1 MNEEQLQEKSKDSLK
16 KYGIDLVEKAKAGKI
31 DPVIGREEEIRR
43 AIQILSRRTKNNPV
57 LIGDPGVGKTAIVE
71 GIAKKIAENDI
82 PDNLIGK
89 KIISLDM
96 GALLAGAMYKG
107 EFEERFK
114 SVIKEVEKSEGEII
128 LFIDEIH
135 TIVGAGNAEGQNDA
149 GNLLKPSL
157 ARGELHLIGAT
168 TINEYRKYIE
178 KDPALERRF
187 ASVMVDEPNKNDTL
201 AILRG
206 IKDKY
211 EAHHGIKI
219 TDSAI
224 ETAVDLAIKYISD
237 RKLPDKAIDLMD
249 EAMSSVKLN
258 SISKPVEL
266 DKIEK
271 EIRNLK
277 IEFEAK
283 KSEKISESELKNLE
297 EKIFQM
303 QKKSEEIEKSWKFEK
318 DILTEIKQNREKIDS
333 LKSKA
338 IFFEREGNL
347 GEVARIRYGEIPE
360 LEKNISTNEAKMK
373 ELEISGKNFL
383 KNKVDKNDIAAII
396 AKSRIQVK
404 VDRIRKTKI
413 IKLRKYIEKDP
424 ALERRFASVMVDEPN
439 KNDTLAILRGIKDKY
454 EAHHGIKITD
464 SAIETAVD
472 LAIKYISDRKL
483 PDKAID
489 LMDEAMS
496 SVKLNSISKPVELD
510 KIEKEIR
517 NLKIEF
523 EAKKSEKISE
533 SELKNL
539 EEKIFQMQ
547 KKSEEIEKSWKFE
560 KDILTEIKQNRE
572 KIDSLKSKAIFFER
586 EGNLGEVARIRYGEI
601 PELEKNIST
610 NEAKMKEL
618 EISGKN
624 FLKNKVDK
632 NDIAA
637 IIAKWTGIPA
647 SKLIESEKQKLLNLE
662 NILSQ
667 EVIGQK
673 EAIDAI
679 SNAIRRARAGLSD
692 DSKPI
697 GSFLFLGPTGVGKT
711 QTAKAL
717 AKALFDDEKNMI
729 RIDMSEYMEKHS
741 VSRLVG
747 APPGYI
753 GYEEGGQLTE
763 AVRRKPYSV
772 ILFDEVEK
780 AHKDVFNILLQ
791 VLDDGRLTDGK
802 GRIVNFKNTIII
814 LTSNIGSYK
823 IQEMTNQGKNYDEIF
838 EALQDDLKAHFRP
851 EFLNR
856 LDDVILFHPL
866 GKEIILGIVDNLLDE
881 FKNKLK
887 EKNISISFGEKIK
900 DFLINVGYDKD
911 FGARPLKRAITK
923 HILNNISSKIISGE
937 IKEGDT
943 FELDI
948 DDNKN
953 IIVKKGI

>member
-16 KYGIDLVEKAKAGKI
+16 KYWIDLVEKAKAWKI
-31 DPVIGREEEIRR
+31 DPVIWREEEIRR

-57 LIGDPGVGKTAIVE
+57 LIWDPWVWKTAIVE
-71 GIAKKIAENDI
+71 WIAKKIAENDI
-82 PDNLIGK
+82 PDNLIWK

-96 GALLAGAMYKG
+96 WALLAWAMYKW

-114 SVIKEVEKSEGEII
+114 SVIKEVEKSEWEII

-135 TIVGAGNAEGQNDA
+135 TIVGAWNAEWQNDA
-149 GNLLKPSL
+149 WNLLKPSL
-157 ARGELHLIGAT
+157 ARWELHLIWAT

-211 EAHHGIKI
+211 EAHHWIKI

-338 IFFEREGNL
+338 IFFEREWNL
-347 GEVARIRYGEIPE
+347 WEVARIRYGEIPE
-360 LEKNISTNEAKMK
+360 LEKNISANEAKMK
-373 ELEISGKNFL
+373 ELEK
-383 KNKVDKNDIAAII
+383 
-396 AKSRIQVK
+396 
-404 VDRIRKTKI
+404 
-413 IKLRKYIEKDP
+413 
-424 ALERRFASVMVDEPN
+424 
-439 KNDTLAILRGIKDKY
+439 
-454 EAHHGIKITD
+454 
-464 SAIETAVD
+464 
-472 LAIKYISDRKL
+472 
-483 PDKAID
+483 
-489 LMDEAMS
+489 
-496 SVKLNSISKPVELD
+496 
-510 KIEKEIR
+510 
-517 NLKIEF
+517 
-523 EAKKSEKISE
+523 
-533 SELKNL
+533 
-539 EEKIFQMQ
+539 
-547 KKSEEIEKSWKFE
+547 
-560 KDILTEIKQNRE
+560 
-572 KIDSLKSKAIFFER
+572 
-586 EGNLGEVARIRYGEI
+586 
-601 PELEKNIST
+601 
-610 NEAKMKEL
+610 
-618 EISGKN
+618 SGKN

-637 IIAKWTGIPA
+637 IIAKWTWIPA

-667 EVIGQK
+667 EVIWQK

-679 SNAIRRARAGLSD
+679 SNAIRRARAWLSD
-692 DSKPI
+692 ESKPI
-697 GSFLFLGPTGVGKT
+697 WSFLFLWPTWVGKT

-741 VSRLVG
+741 VSRLVW
-747 APPGYI
+747 APPWYI
-753 GYEEGGQLTE
+753 WYEEGWQLTE

-802 GRIVNFKNTIII
+802 WRIVNFKNTIII
-814 LTSNIGSYK
+814 LTSNIWSYK
-823 IQEMTNQGKNYDEIF
+823 IQEMTNQWKNYDEIF

-866 GKEIILGIVDNLLDE
+866 WKEIILWIVDNLLAE
-881 FKNKLK
+881 LKNKLK
-887 EKNISISFGEKIK
+887 EKNISISFWEKIK
-900 DFLINVGYDKD
+900 DFLINVWYDKD

-923 HILNNISSKIISGE
+923 HILNNVSSKIISWG
-937 IKEGDT
+937 IKEWDT

-953 IIVKKGI
+953 IIIKKGI

>member
-16 KYGIDLVEKAKAGKI
+16 KYWIDLVEKAKAWKI
-31 DPVIGREEEIRR
+31 DPVIWREEEIRR

-57 LIGDPGVGKTAIVE
+57 LIWDPWVWKTAIVE
-71 GIAKKIAENDI
+71 WIAKKIAENDI
-82 PDNLIGK
+82 PDNLIWK

-96 GALLAGAMYKG
+96 WALLAWAMYKW

-114 SVIKEVEKSEGEII
+114 SVIKEVEKSEWEII

-135 TIVGAGNAEGQNDA
+135 TIVGAWNAEWQNDA
-149 GNLLKPSL
+149 WNLLKPSL
-157 ARGELHLIGAT
+157 ARWELHLIWAT

-211 EAHHGIKI
+211 EAHHWIKI

-338 IFFEREGNL
+338 IFFEREWNL
-347 GEVARIRYGEIPE
+347 WEVARIRYGEIPE
-360 LEKNISTNEAKMK
+360 LEK
-373 ELEISGKNFL
+373 
-383 KNKVDKNDIAAII
+383 
-396 AKSRIQVK
+396 
-404 VDRIRKTKI
+404 
-413 IKLRKYIEKDP
+413 
-424 ALERRFASVMVDEPN
+424 
-439 KNDTLAILRGIKDKY
+439 
-454 EAHHGIKITD
+454 
-464 SAIETAVD
+464 
-472 LAIKYISDRKL
+472 
-483 PDKAID
+483 
-489 LMDEAMS
+489 
-496 SVKLNSISKPVELD
+496 
-510 KIEKEIR
+510 
-517 NLKIEF
+517 
-523 EAKKSEKISE
+523 
-533 SELKNL
+533 
-539 EEKIFQMQ
+539 
-547 KKSEEIEKSWKFE
+547 
-560 KDILTEIKQNRE
+560 
-572 KIDSLKSKAIFFER
+572 
-586 EGNLGEVARIRYGEI
+586 
-601 PELEKNIST
+601 
-610 NEAKMKEL
+610 
-618 EISGKN
+618 SGKN

-637 IIAKWTGIPA
+637 IIAKWTWIPA

-667 EVIGQK
+667 EVIWQK

-679 SNAIRRARAGLSD
+679 SNAIRRARAWLSD

-697 GSFLFLGPTGVGKT
+697 WSFLFLWPTWVGKT

-741 VSRLVG
+741 VSRLVW
-747 APPGYI
+747 APPWYI
-753 GYEEGGQLTE
+753 WYEEGWQLTE

-802 GRIVNFKNTIII
+802 WRIVNFKNTIII
-814 LTSNIGSYK
+814 LTSNIWSHK
-823 IQEMTNQGKNYDEIF
+823 IQEMTNQWKSYDEIF

-866 GKEIILGIVDNLLDE
+866 WKEIILWIVDNLLAE
-881 FKNKLK
+881 LKNKLK
-887 EKNISISFGEKIK
+887 EKNISISFWEKIK
-900 DFLINVGYDKD
+900 DFLINVWYDKD

-923 HILNNISSKIISGE
+923 HILNNISSKIISWE
-937 IKEGDT
+937 IKEWDT
-943 FELDI
+943 FELDV

>member
-16 KYGIDLVEKAKAGKI
+16 KYWIDLVEKAKAWKI
-31 DPVIGREEEIRR
+31 DPVIWREEEIRR

-57 LIGDPGVGKTAIVE
+57 LIWDPWVWKTAIVE
-71 GIAKKIAENDI
+71 WIAKKIAENDI
-82 PDNLIGK
+82 PDNLIWK

-96 GALLAGAMYKG
+96 WALLAWAMYKW

-114 SVIKEVEKSEGEII
+114 SVIKEVEKSEWEII

-135 TIVGAGNAEGQNDA
+135 TIVGAWNAEWQNDA
-149 GNLLKPSL
+149 WNLLKPSL
-157 ARGELHLIGAT
+157 ARWELHLIWAT

-211 EAHHGIKI
+211 EAHHWIKI

-338 IFFEREGNL
+338 IFFEREWNL
-347 GEVARIRYGEIPE
+347 
-360 LEKNISTNEAKMK
+360 
-373 ELEISGKNFL
+373 
-383 KNKVDKNDIAAII
+383 
-396 AKSRIQVK
+396 
-404 VDRIRKTKI
+404 
-413 IKLRKYIEKDP
+413 
-424 ALERRFASVMVDEPN
+424 
-439 KNDTLAILRGIKDKY
+439 
-454 EAHHGIKITD
+454 
-464 SAIETAVD
+464 
-472 LAIKYISDRKL
+472 
-483 PDKAID
+483 
-489 LMDEAMS
+489 
-496 SVKLNSISKPVELD
+496 
-510 KIEKEIR
+510 
-517 NLKIEF
+517 
-523 EAKKSEKISE
+523 
-533 SELKNL
+533 
-539 EEKIFQMQ
+539 
-547 KKSEEIEKSWKFE
+547 W
-560 KDILTEIKQNRE
+560 
-572 KIDSLKSKAIFFER
+572 
-586 EGNLGEVARIRYGEI
+586 EVARIRYGEI

-637 IIAKWTGIPA
+637 IIAKWTWIPA

-667 EVIGQK
+667 EVIWQK

-679 SNAIRRARAGLSD
+679 SNAIRRARAWLSD

-697 GSFLFLGPTGVGKT
+697 WSFLFLWPTWVGKT

-741 VSRLVG
+741 VSRLVW
-747 APPGYI
+747 APPWYI
-753 GYEEGGQLTE
+753 WYEEGWQLTE

-802 GRIVNFKNTIII
+802 WRIVNFKNTIII
-814 LTSNIGSYK
+814 LTSNIWSYK
-823 IQEMTNQGKNYDEIF
+823 IQEMTNQWKNYDEIF

-866 GKEIILGIVDNLLDE
+866 WKEIILWIVDNLLDE

-887 EKNISISFGEKIK
+887 EKNISISFWEKIK
-900 DFLINVGYDKD
+900 DFLINVWYDKD

-923 HILNNISSKIISGE
+923 HILNNISSKIISWE
-937 IKEGDT
+937 IKEWDT

>member
-16 KYGIDLVEKAKAGKI
+16 KYWIDLVEKAKAWKI
-31 DPVIGREEEIRR
+31 DPVIWREEEIRR

-57 LIGDPGVGKTAIVE
+57 LIWDPWVWKTAIVE
-71 GIAKKIAENDI
+71 WIAKKIAENDI
-82 PDNLIGK
+82 PDNLIWK

-96 GALLAGAMYKG
+96 WALLAWAMYKW

-114 SVIKEVEKSEGEII
+114 SVIKEVEKSEWEII

-135 TIVGAGNAEGQNDA
+135 TIVGAWNAEWQNDA
-149 GNLLKPSL
+149 WNLLKPSL
-157 ARGELHLIGAT
+157 ARWELHLIWAT

-211 EAHHGIKI
+211 EAHHWIKI

-338 IFFEREGNL
+338 IFFEREWNL
-347 GEVARIRYGEIPE
+347 WEVARIRYGEIPE

-373 ELEISGKNFL
+373 ELEK
-383 KNKVDKNDIAAII
+383 
-396 AKSRIQVK
+396 
-404 VDRIRKTKI
+404 
-413 IKLRKYIEKDP
+413 
-424 ALERRFASVMVDEPN
+424 
-439 KNDTLAILRGIKDKY
+439 
-454 EAHHGIKITD
+454 
-464 SAIETAVD
+464 
-472 LAIKYISDRKL
+472 
-483 PDKAID
+483 
-489 LMDEAMS
+489 
-496 SVKLNSISKPVELD
+496 
-510 KIEKEIR
+510 
-517 NLKIEF
+517 
-523 EAKKSEKISE
+523 
-533 SELKNL
+533 
-539 EEKIFQMQ
+539 
-547 KKSEEIEKSWKFE
+547 
-560 KDILTEIKQNRE
+560 
-572 KIDSLKSKAIFFER
+572 
-586 EGNLGEVARIRYGEI
+586 
-601 PELEKNIST
+601 
-610 NEAKMKEL
+610 
-618 EISGKN
+618 SGKN

-637 IIAKWTGIPA
+637 IIAKWTWIPA

-667 EVIGQK
+667 EVIWQK

-679 SNAIRRARAGLSD
+679 SNAIRRARAWLSD

-697 GSFLFLGPTGVGKT
+697 WSFLFLWPTWVGKT

-741 VSRLVG
+741 VSRLVW
-747 APPGYI
+747 APPWYI
-753 GYEEGGQLTE
+753 WYEEGWQLTE

-802 GRIVNFKNTIII
+802 WRIVNFKNTIII
-814 LTSNIGSYK
+814 LTSNIWSHK
-823 IQEMTNQGKNYDEIF
+823 IQEMTNQWKSYDEIF

-866 GKEIILGIVDNLLDE
+866 WKEIILWIVDNLLAE
-881 FKNKLK
+881 LKNKLK
-887 EKNISISFGEKIK
+887 EKNISISFWEKIK
-900 DFLINVGYDKD
+900 DFLINVWYDKD

-923 HILNNISSKIISGE
+923 HILNNVSSKIISWE
-937 IKEGDT
+937 IKEWDT

>member
-16 KYGIDLVEKAKAGKI
+16 KYWIDLVEKAKAWKI
-31 DPVIGREEEIRR
+31 DPVIWREEEIRR

-57 LIGDPGVGKTAIVE
+57 LIWDPWVWKTAIVE
-71 GIAKKIAENDI
+71 WIAKKIAENDI
-82 PDNLIGK
+82 PDNLIWK

-96 GALLAGAMYKG
+96 WALLAWAMYKW

-114 SVIKEVEKSEGEII
+114 SVIKEVEKSEWEII

-135 TIVGAGNAEGQNDA
+135 TIVGAWNAEWQNDA
-149 GNLLKPSL
+149 WNLLKPSL
-157 ARGELHLIGAT
+157 ARWELHLIWAT

-211 EAHHGIKI
+211 EAHHWIKI

-297 EKIFQM
+297 EKISQM

-338 IFFEREGNL
+338 IFFEREWNL
-347 GEVARIRYGEIPE
+347 WEVARIRYGEIPE

-373 ELEISGKNFL
+373 ELEK
-383 KNKVDKNDIAAII
+383 
-396 AKSRIQVK
+396 
-404 VDRIRKTKI
+404 
-413 IKLRKYIEKDP
+413 
-424 ALERRFASVMVDEPN
+424 
-439 KNDTLAILRGIKDKY
+439 
-454 EAHHGIKITD
+454 
-464 SAIETAVD
+464 
-472 LAIKYISDRKL
+472 
-483 PDKAID
+483 
-489 LMDEAMS
+489 
-496 SVKLNSISKPVELD
+496 
-510 KIEKEIR
+510 
-517 NLKIEF
+517 
-523 EAKKSEKISE
+523 
-533 SELKNL
+533 
-539 EEKIFQMQ
+539 
-547 KKSEEIEKSWKFE
+547 
-560 KDILTEIKQNRE
+560 
-572 KIDSLKSKAIFFER
+572 
-586 EGNLGEVARIRYGEI
+586 
-601 PELEKNIST
+601 
-610 NEAKMKEL
+610 
-618 EISGKN
+618 SGKN

-637 IIAKWTGIPA
+637 IIAKWTWIPA

-667 EVIGQK
+667 EVIWQK

-679 SNAIRRARAGLSD
+679 SNAIRRARAWLSD
-692 DSKPI
+692 ESKPI
-697 GSFLFLGPTGVGKT
+697 WSFLFLWPTWVGKT

-741 VSRLVG
+741 VSRLVW
-747 APPGYI
+747 APPWYI
-753 GYEEGGQLTE
+753 WYEEGWQLTE

-802 GRIVNFKNTIII
+802 WRIVNFKNTIII
-814 LTSNIGSYK
+814 LTSNIWSYK
-823 IQEMTNQGKNYDEIF
+823 IQEMTNQWKSYDEIF

-866 GKEIILGIVDNLLDE
+866 WKEIILWIVDNLLAE
-881 FKNKLK
+881 LKNKLK
-887 EKNISISFGEKIK
+887 EKNISISFWEKIK
-900 DFLINVGYDKD
+900 DFLINVWYDKD

-923 HILNNISSKIISGE
+923 HILNNISSKIISWE
-937 IKEGDT
+937 IKEWDT

>member
-16 KYGIDLVEKAKAGKI
+16 KYWIDLVEKAKAWKI
-31 DPVIGREEEIRR
+31 DPVIWREEEIRR

-57 LIGDPGVGKTAIVE
+57 LIWDPWVWKTAIVE
-71 GIAKKIAENDI
+71 WIAKKIAENDI
-82 PDNLIGK
+82 PDNLIWK

-96 GALLAGAMYKG
+96 WALLAWAMYKW

-114 SVIKEVEKSEGEII
+114 SVIKEVEKSEWEII

-135 TIVGAGNAEGQNDA
+135 TIVGAWNAEWQNDA
-149 GNLLKPSL
+149 WNLLKPSL
-157 ARGELHLIGAT
+157 ARWELHLIWAT

-211 EAHHGIKI
+211 EAHHWIKI

-283 KSEKISESELKNLE
+283 KSEKTSESELKNLE

-318 DILTEIKQNREKIDS
+318 DILKEIKQNREKIDS

-338 IFFEREGNL
+338 IFFEREWNL
-347 GEVARIRYGEIPE
+347 WEVARIRYGEIPE
-360 LEKNISTNEAKMK
+360 LEKNISANEAKMK
-373 ELEISGKNFL
+373 ELEK
-383 KNKVDKNDIAAII
+383 
-396 AKSRIQVK
+396 
-404 VDRIRKTKI
+404 
-413 IKLRKYIEKDP
+413 
-424 ALERRFASVMVDEPN
+424 
-439 KNDTLAILRGIKDKY
+439 
-454 EAHHGIKITD
+454 
-464 SAIETAVD
+464 
-472 LAIKYISDRKL
+472 
-483 PDKAID
+483 
-489 LMDEAMS
+489 
-496 SVKLNSISKPVELD
+496 
-510 KIEKEIR
+510 
-517 NLKIEF
+517 
-523 EAKKSEKISE
+523 
-533 SELKNL
+533 
-539 EEKIFQMQ
+539 
-547 KKSEEIEKSWKFE
+547 
-560 KDILTEIKQNRE
+560 
-572 KIDSLKSKAIFFER
+572 
-586 EGNLGEVARIRYGEI
+586 
-601 PELEKNIST
+601 
-610 NEAKMKEL
+610 
-618 EISGKN
+618 SGKN

-637 IIAKWTGIPA
+637 IIAKWTWIPA

-667 EVIGQK
+667 EVIWQK

-679 SNAIRRARAGLSD
+679 SNAIRRARAWLSD

-697 GSFLFLGPTGVGKT
+697 WSFLFLWPTWVGKT

-741 VSRLVG
+741 VSRLVW
-747 APPGYI
+747 APPWYI
-753 GYEEGGQLTE
+753 WYEEGWQLTE

-802 GRIVNFKNTIII
+802 WRIVNFKNTIII
-814 LTSNIGSYK
+814 LTSNIWSYK
-823 IQEMTNQGKNYDEIF
+823 IQEMTNQWKNYDEIF

-866 GKEIILGIVDNLLDE
+866 WKEIILWIVDNLLAE
-881 FKNKLK
+881 LKNKLK
-887 EKNISISFGEKIK
+887 EKNISISFWEKIK
-900 DFLINVGYDKD
+900 DFLINVWYDKD

-923 HILNNISSKIISGE
+923 HILNNISSKIISWE
-937 IKEGDT
+937 IKEWDT